1 MVVAESGD
9 EGEDT
14 DLVPVPVPTDASV
27 DGEASAG
34 GEAGAGGDSEAD
46 GSTHGFDA
54 DVTAAAGGESLE
66 SSGAEEGARAGLA
79 GRQGSD
85 GGVA

>member
-34 GEAGAGGDSEAD
+34 GEAGAGGEAD